1 MSVIRHFPIFLFFAS
16 IPVSLETQELPR
28 MGGLSLVP
36 GDFLRVLV
44 WREEDL
50 SGEFQV
56 DQNGNLVLPL
66 LGEVSVEERGW
77 DEVRDWL
84 LQEYGKEL
92 RNPSIE
98 LTPLRSVYVLGE
110 VNLPGRYNIDPT
122 NDNLAGAVSLAGGVT
137 LNGDMRNMR
146 IVRDGGVILE
156 VGSALVDDIE
166 VACLVE
172 SYVVGGLPS
181 ELFRKFRPIM
191 MNLVAMLAFPDYE
204 FFGVAFFSCKDG
216 WNGQTRRG

>member
-137 LNGDMRNMR
+137 PNGDMRNMR
-146 IVRDGGVILE
+146 IVRDGGVILDGIAVE
-156 VGSALVDDIE
+156 QGLAQLGIRSGDQLFVG
-166 VACLVE
+166 
-172 SYVVGGLPS
+172 
-181 ELFRKFRPIM
+181 
-191 MNLVAMLAFPDYE
+191 
-204 FFGVAFFSCKDG
+204 
-216 WNGQTRRG
+216 RRGWIDRNSTFIVSAILSVSSIVVAILTGGGG